1 VGLPYFFDV
10 RSEWTGDRAIAGLR
24 RYVFLLLCVLFA
36 LVGTTASFAGSDAK
50 SDDLPPPPGAL
61 ERELE
66 LGPSPAE
73 AGSPGAHL
81 EPIEIPFIFEGG
93 HIIVDAS
100 IAGGMPKPFVFDT
113 GARHMISSDVA
124 ASLKSAVL
132 GTTQVGGIGPNVSQ
146 MQMLNVDRITIGAAT
161 LEHQKVGVADIPNTP
176 VDRGS
181 RPRLAGL
188 IGAELLSYYA
198 VTIDYS
204 RRTLTLHPRG
214 FRPSSAKFS
223 LPLTLAVSTDGLSHP
238 SISAQVDGVAGNFIV
253 DTGAGGQILVSE
265 RFQQEHQPFVGIGKV
280 LHFLTAGGIG
290 GPARISMGFGK
301 ELGIGSFV
309 TRQPIVQGIDAGN
322 FSHGRTGL
330 PNFDGVIGNAFLS
343 NFVVTLDLA
352 SMRAYFEP
360 APDRKHATTIYGTG
374 LSLYKP
380 THDAFEV
387 LDVLKGT
394 AAERAGIRDGD
405 RIIQIAGQSARDLAP
420 SDTHV
425 FAPASRSALTVVT
438 GDHRRV
444 DLTYSRLLP

>member
-1 VGLPYFFDV
+1 VGLPCFLDV
-10 RSEWTGDRAIAGLR
+10 PYESIGDHVTAGLR
-24 RYVFLLLCVLFA
+24 RFVFSLLCVLFA
-36 LVGTTASFAGSDAK
+36 LVGTRASFAGSDAK
-50 SDDLPPPPGAL
+50 PDDLPPPPGAL
-61 ERELE
+61 ERELG
-66 LGPSPAE
+66 LGPSLAE
-73 AGSPGAHL
+73 AGSPGAHFD
-81 EPIEIPFIFEGG
+81 PIEIPFIFEGG
-93 HIIVDAS
+93 HIIVEAS
-100 IAGGMPKPFVFDT
+100 IDGGTPKPFVFDT

-124 ASLKSAVL
+124 ASLKSAVIS
-132 GTTQVGGIGPNVSQ
+132 TTQVGGIGPKISQ
-146 MQMLNVDRITIGAAT
+146 MRIINVDRITIGSAT
-161 LEHQKVGVADIPNTP
+161 LDHQKVGVTDIPNTL

-204 RRTLTLHPRG
+204 RRTITLHPQG

-223 LPLTLAVSTDGLSHP
+223 LPLTLAVSSDGLSHP
-238 SISAQVDGVAGNFIV
+238 SISAEVDGVAGNFIV
-253 DTGAGGQILVSE
+253 DTGAGGQILISE
-265 RFQQEHQPFVGIGKV
+265 RFQQEHRPFAGIGKV

-290 GPARISMGFGK
+290 GPAHISMGFGK

-309 TRQPIVQGIDAGN
+309 TQQPIVQGLDAEN
-322 FSHGRTGL
+322 SAHGRPGL

-343 NFVVTLDLA
+343 NFIITLDLA
-352 SMRAYFEP
+352 SMQAYFEP
-360 APDRKHATTIYGTG
+360 APDRKQATTIYGTG

-387 LDVLKGT
+387 LDVLKDT
-394 AAERAGIRDGD
+394 AAERAGIREGD

-425 FAPASRSALTVVT
+425 FAPESRPALTVVT